1 MHNRIRAAAP
11 SITTPNALW
20 ITDDALAEA
29 FNRFCRL
36 THHHHHNHAQP
47 KTSRRFG
54 STVPGPLEAHRR
66 RARRRMGLAAAAAS
80 SGPPTPDFGALFGWG
95 GGVKRDVEKHLK
107 YEPPRRWG
115 DPGLSAGPPP
125 PPPAA
130 AAAAVPESVQE
141 CQHGH
146 ILWPWAGP
154 PSKRKKEKL
163 DRPIPITN
171 DPPGDLT
178 KTSVRAFDEI
188 LAPLEAQKEINLEH
202 MRSIVDFLL
211 SAADE
216 PAARN
221 VAKLVSWLGSR
232 SISDEALCAMAQ
244 MLLHKAKL
252 GTLIGYELGDATAI
266 LVQRGCSESADAS
279 ELIVAILEAAPNK
292 ARLKVVTAVNH
303 RLSQTTDSEIAHIEC
318 WLLLL
323 SSCHF
328 MRDSHYD
335 NTIWREVYKYF
346 SPHLR
351 MSQLSSH
358 FARLDQEDFARV
370 ALTYWVPNLCAPST
384 HAGSGV
390 SAVVRGKAKNFRF
403 RRGPRMDVELAS
415 RLNADFKAL
424 RSERM
429 EAEETSQWL
438 KRKHRWVQK
447 PLRDVLVVLARYEM
461 PLEQFLLDICEVF
474 KAKLPFMVD
483 GFLWMLYRILD
494 LDPELHVPPAI
505 ASSLIHHYLGRQDD
519 PGAVRRAWLIFKNNP
534 TISLLECSDLPLR
547 LIQQGD
553 GTPDRIFYLLNRKTP
568 SDITLPSTR
577 HFIPFGHQGDTTTS
591 NFTSPPQ
598 NHFTPSGHQEVTTT
612 NDLSASPQQP
622 QPLYY
627 PDGSPRLAGLPR
639 CSLPT
644 PLIDLI
650 HLVAY
655 AYATQPHTSSRVAFR
670 RVWDC
675 YRFLQDRGAPLSQLL
690 SRSLVQAG
698 LLRPLKERKYLP
710 LEQTR
715 FVLSLV
721 SRLEGPQVAERL
733 DRLVWDARRGNRIPG
748 KNELEDVDRRRGVE
762 DQRLV
767 GKVYGRFQAGGRLKF
782 AVVGKKPREYW
793 RERRGVKHLRVG
805 RCGVDRDAT

>member
-11 SITTPNALW
+11 PITTPNALW
-20 ITDDALAEA
+20 ITDDLLADA

-36 THHHHHNHAQP
+36 THHHHNHARP

-80 SGPPTPDFGALFGWG
+80 NGPPAPDFGALFGWG
-95 GGVKRDVEKHLK
+95 GGAKKDVERHLK
-107 YEPPRRWG
+107 YEPPSRRWY
-115 DPGLSAGPPP
+115 DSGLGAGPPP
-125 PPPAA
+125 PPP

-154 PSKRKKEKL
+154 PSKRKKPEL
-163 DRPIPITN
+163 DGPITVTN
-171 DPPGDLT
+171 IPPGDLT

-188 LAPLEAQKEINLEH
+188 LAPFEAQKVIELEH
-202 MRSIVDFLL
+202 MRPIVDFLL

-221 VAKLVSWLGSR
+221 VAKLVSWLGPR
-232 SISDEALCAMAQ
+232 SISDEALCAVAQ
-244 MLLHKAKL
+244 MLLHKTKL
-252 GTLIGYELGDATAI
+252 GTLTGYELGDAAAI
-266 LVQRGCSESADAS
+266 LVQRGCSESADIS

-303 RLSQTTDSEIAHIEC
+303 RLSQTTDSDIAQIEC

-323 SSCHF
+323 SSCNF

-358 FARLDQEDFARV
+358 FARLNQEDFARV
-370 ALTYWVPNLCAPST
+370 ALTYWVPHVCAHSA
-384 HAGSGV
+384 HAESGE

-403 RRGPRMDVELAS
+403 QRRPRMDIELAS
-415 RLNADFKAL
+415 RLNADFKKL

-438 KRKHRWVQK
+438 KRKHRWSQK
-447 PLRDVLVVLARYEM
+447 PLRDVLVVLARYDM
-461 PLEQFLLDICEVF
+461 PLEQFLLEICEVF
-474 KAKLPFMVD
+474 KAKLPFIAD
-483 GFLWMLYRILD
+483 GLFWMLYRILS

-505 ASSLIHHYLGRQDD
+505 ASNLINHYLGRQDD
-519 PGAVRRAWLIFKNNP
+519 PGAVRRAWLIFKNSP

-568 SDITLPSTR
+568 SDITPPSTR
-577 HFIPFGHQGDTTTS
+577 RFIPFGHQEGTTANNLPS
-591 NFTSPPQ
+591 SPQ
-598 NHFTPSGHQEVTTT
+598 NHFTPFGHQEDTTT
-612 NDLSASPQQP
+612 NNLTSPSQQSQSP
-622 QPLYY
+622 YY

-644 PLIDLI
+644 PLIDLV
-650 HLVAY
+650 HLIAY
-655 AYATQPHTSSRVAFR
+655 AYATQPQTSSRVSFR

-715 FVLSLV
+715 FVLGLV
-721 SRLEGPQVAERL
+721 SRLEGPQVAQRL

-748 KNELEDVDRRRGVE
+748 KEFENVDSRRESEDR
-762 DQRLV
+762 RLV
-767 GKVYGRFQAGGRLKF
+767 GKVYGRFQAGGRFKS

-793 RERRGVKHLRVG
+793 RGRKGWSGSREDRG
-805 RCGVDRDAT
+805 GVHRDAS

>member
-11 SITTPNALW
+11 PITTPNALW
-20 ITDDALAEA
+20 ITDDLLADA

-36 THHHHHNHAQP
+36 THHHHNHARP

-80 SGPPTPDFGALFGWG
+80 NGPPAPDFGALFGWG
-95 GGVKRDVEKHLK
+95 GGAKKDVERHLK
-107 YEPPRRWG
+107 YEPPSRRWY
-115 DPGLSAGPPP
+115 DSGLGAGPPP
-125 PPPAA
+125 PPP

-154 PSKRKKEKL
+154 PSKRKKPEL
-163 DRPIPITN
+163 DGPITVTN
-171 DPPGDLT
+171 IPPGDLT

-188 LAPLEAQKEINLEH
+188 LAPFEAQKVIELEH
-202 MRSIVDFLL
+202 MRPIVDFLL

-221 VAKLVSWLGSR
+221 VAKLVSWLGPR
-232 SISDEALCAMAQ
+232 SISDEALCAVAQ
-244 MLLHKAKL
+244 MLLHKTKL
-252 GTLIGYELGDATAI
+252 GTLTGYELGDAAAI
-266 LVQRGCSESADAS
+266 LVQRGCSESADIS

-303 RLSQTTDSEIAHIEC
+303 RLSQTTDSDIAQIEC

-323 SSCHF
+323 SSCNF

-358 FARLDQEDFARV
+358 FARLNQEDFARV
-370 ALTYWVPNLCAPST
+370 ALTYWVPHVCAHSA
-384 HAGSGV
+384 HAESGE

-403 RRGPRMDVELAS
+403 QRRPRMDIELAS
-415 RLNADFKAL
+415 RLNADFKKL

-438 KRKHRWVQK
+438 KRKHRWSQK
-447 PLRDVLVVLARYEM
+447 PLRDVLVVLARYDM
-461 PLEQFLLDICEVF
+461 PLEQFLLEICEVF
-474 KAKLPFMVD
+474 KAKLPFIAD
-483 GFLWMLYRILD
+483 GLFWMLYRILS

-505 ASSLIHHYLGRQDD
+505 ASNLINHYLGRQDD
-519 PGAVRRAWLIFKNNP
+519 PGAVRRAWLIFKNSP

-568 SDITLPSTR
+568 SDITPPSTR
-577 HFIPFGHQGDTTTS
+577 RFIPFGHQEGTTANNLPS
-591 NFTSPPQ
+591 SPQ
-598 NHFTPSGHQEVTTT
+598 NHFTPFGHQEDTTT
-612 NDLSASPQQP
+612 NNLTSPSQQSQSP
-622 QPLYY
+622 YY

-644 PLIDLI
+644 PLIDLV
-650 HLVAY
+650 HLIAY
-655 AYATQPHTSSRVAFR
+655 AYATQPQTSSRVSFR

-698 LLRPLKERKYLP
+698 LLRPLQERKYLP

-715 FVLSLV
+715 FVLGLV
-721 SRLEGPQVAERL
+721 SKLEGPEVAQRL
-733 DRLVWDARRGNRIPG
+733 DHLVWDARRGNRIPG
-748 KNELEDVDRRRGVE
+748 KEFENVDSRRESEDR
-762 DQRLV
+762 RLV
-767 GKVYGRFQAGGRLKF
+767 GKVYGRFQAGGRFKF
-782 AVVGKKPREYW
+782 AVLGKKPREYW
-793 RERRGVKHLRVG
+793 RGKKKGWSGSREDPRGG
-805 RCGVDRDAT
+805 DWDAR